1 MPMVGED
8 VEQPK
13 PADGSVSWHKH
24 FGSCFVVPIKATH
37 ILWPSNST
45 PTRNVYS
52 LLKNM
57 FRILEEVK
65 NCFTLHDSTS
75 IK

>member
-24 FGSCFVVPIKATH
+24 FGSCFVVSIKAKCTH
-37 ILWPSNST
+37 ILWPSNCTPSKS
-45 PTRNVYS
+45 PTRNVYI

-57 FRILEEVK
+57 F
-65 NCFTLHDSTS
+65 
-75 IK
+75 